1 MVEADRVR
9 LPYIPLF
16 PGGSLEP
23 RDVYAP
29 MSRFSPILGLTI
41 CGLLCAG
48 PATGQADDAGAA
60 QRIRNGFQRG
70 ASTAKAAARCR
81 EVLISVGSVD
91 SGPVADA
98 MIGAYLRLE
107 KGANTIRTQRRKILL
122 AGGGSQKLGPL
133 RWRLQPIREIQEL
146 LLKRLMRMNSR
157 PAVGAML
164 AAVLGKRGRLP
175 WTLSIEFAGRS
186 ADASATD
193 LEALLASTSSVRGTG
208 ATLLLLRAIEPLG
221 ARGRKAGAWVV
232 SLLGHELDDVR
243 AQVVTTLGKLNW
255 PGAIRPL
262 IERLAIEK
270 GEIREHILDAL
281 VVLTAVYPGGNAH
294 AWRLWL
300 AKEGAP
306 YLDGTIT
313 LGRGK
318 LSMRRRKHD
327 PQATAGTYFGLRQ
340 QGKAIL
346 YAIDISLSMRRSASG
361 DGDMGGGESGQK
373 TRWDLCRE
381 ELAKALRGLE
391 PDTTFNIIGFA
402 NHLKIFDK
410 KMKKASKRNVS
421 RAIDWIEGLKLEL
434 ETNIYDALELSF
446 FLGGRGVRDRY
457 YKPEI
462 DTIYFLSDGAPT
474 MPREKVGGGGTGTG
488 PGGNGGGRMTR
499 DRPYQILAEVRRFN
513 ALTRVQIFTIGLG
526 LQDRGGGMVR
536 RRPGRRR
543 RGGGGPRG
551 FLENLASQ
559 NRGKFV
565 EPK

>member
-1 MVEADRVR
+1 
-9 LPYIPLF
+9 
-16 PGGSLEP
+16 
-23 RDVYAP
+23 
-29 MSRFSPILGLTI
+29 MSRISPILSLMI
-41 CGLLCAG
+41 CGLLCVG
-48 PATGQADDAGAA
+48 SATGQADDTDAA
-60 QRIRNGFQRG
+60 QRIRQGFRRG
-70 ASTAKAAARCR
+70 ASTAKTAARCR
-81 EVLISVGSVD
+81 EVLASVGSVD

-98 MIGAYLRLE
+98 MIRAYLRLE
-107 KGANTIRTQRRKILL
+107 NGANTIRTQRRKILL
-122 AGGGSQKLGPL
+122 LGGGSQKLGPL
-133 RWRLQPIREIQEL
+133 RWRLQPIREIQKL
-146 LLKRLMRMNSR
+146 LLKRLMRMNSK

-164 AAVLGKRGRLP
+164 AAVLGKRGQLP
-175 WTLSIEFAGRS
+175 WTILIEFAGRS
-186 ADASATD
+186 ADATATD
-193 LEALLASTSSVRGTG
+193 LETLLASTSSVRGTG

-243 AQVVTTLGKLNW
+243 AQVVKTLGKLNW

-262 IERLAIEK
+262 IERLALEK
-270 GEIREHILDAL
+270 GELHEHILDAL
-281 VVLTAVYPGGNAH
+281 VRLTAVYPGGNAH

-300 AKEGAP
+300 AKEGGP
-306 YLDGTIT
+306 YLDGTVT

-346 YAIDISLSMRRSASG
+346 YVIDISLSMRRSASG
-361 DGDMGGGESGQK
+361 GGRMGGGRGPGGGGENGRGGGAPGQK
-373 TRWDLCRE
+373 SRWDLCRE
-381 ELAKALRGLE
+381 ELAKALRGLG

-457 YKPEI
+457 YEPEI

-474 MPREKVGGGGTGTG
+474 MPREKVGGGGMGTG
-488 PGGNGGGRMTR
+488 PAGGGNGGGRMTR
-499 DRPYQILAEVRRFN
+499 DRPNQILAEVRRCN

-526 LQDRGGGMVR
+526 LQTQGGGMGR
-536 RRPGRRR
+536 GRPGRRG

-551 FLENLASQ
+551 FLEELARQ